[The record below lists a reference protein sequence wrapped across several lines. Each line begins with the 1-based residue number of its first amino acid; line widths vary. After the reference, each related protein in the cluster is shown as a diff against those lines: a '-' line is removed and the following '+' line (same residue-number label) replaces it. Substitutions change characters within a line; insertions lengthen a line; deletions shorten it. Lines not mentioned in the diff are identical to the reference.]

1 MAQCRRW
8 GCPCLLYILKRVC
21 THTQAAKAGL
31 GQSLFERLVLLGTK
45 PHRLT
50 VQYRMHP
57 CLSEFPSDMFYEG
70 KLQNGVAAAERA
82 LPAVAFPW
90 AVPKRPMLFY
100 CQLGA
105 EEIAPSG
112 TSYLNRTGAVFFCLW
127 SVSRRRISLVARR
140 ALLGSC
146 AHSVT
151 GTLLCAASCKVSA
164 PRARG
169 TAAPAL

>member
-1 MAQCRRW
+1 MMICVRA
-8 GCPCLLYILKRVC
+8 
-21 THTQAAKAGL
+21 QAAKAGL

-90 AVPKRPMLFY
+90 PVPERPMLFY

-112 TSYLNRTGAVFFCLW
+112 TSYLNRTGALLFCLLR
-127 SVSRRRISLVARR
+127 VSTSDVLASLQGRRS
-140 ALLGSC
+140 
-146 AHSVT
+146 
-151 GTLLCAASCKVSA
+151 
-164 PRARG
+164 
-169 TAAPAL
+169 

>member
-1 MAQCRRW
+1 MIRMRA
-8 GCPCLLYILKRVC
+8 
-21 THTQAAKAGL
+21 QAAKAGL

-90 AVPKRPMLFY
+90 PAPERPMLFY

-112 TSYLNRTGAVFFCLW
+112 TSYLNRTGAG
-127 SVSRRRISLVARR
+127 
-140 ALLGSC
+140 ALLFVEC
-146 AHSVT
+146 Q
-151 GTLLCAASCKVSA
+151 K
-164 PRARG
+164 
-169 TAAPAL
+169 